1 MAAGGVGIELHGRGG
16 SAWRRR
22 LSGKMDRLSLGLD
35 FVYNIRYSLNG
46 QTALAELSKGAVTPE
61 LDALERSGLHERIA
75 ERLRE
80 RIIDGRLQPGAHLNE
95 RVLCEQLQVS
105 RTPLREAF
113 RLLAGE
119 GVIHLIPNRG
129 AVVATLERAEVDH
142 AFELMASLEA
152 LSGELAAQR
161 ATHAEIQAVRRLHT
175 AMEQAHARH
184 DLARYYRINRDI
196 HALLVRSA
204 RNPVLAETH
213 ERLNARLQALR
224 FRSNLNRDKWDAAVA
239 EHARMVELL
248 EARDARGLSA
258 LMRRHLRAKQA
269 TVTAQ
274 LDQLSQDA
282 TSAQPASVQTT
293 AVRPMPAQASPS
305 S

>member
-1 MAAGGVGIELHGRGG
+1 MIKQPKVALTREPMAAQSPV
-16 SAWRRR
+16 
-22 LSGKMDRLSLGLD
+22 
-35 FVYNIRYSLNG
+35 
-46 QTALAELSKGAVTPE
+46 

-80 RIIDGRLQPGAHLNE
+80 RIIDGRLMSGARLNE

-113 RLLAGE
+113 RMLAGE

-129 AVVATLERAEVDH
+129 AVVAVLERAEVDH

-161 ATHAEIQAVRRLHT
+161 ATDDEIERVRRLNHE
-175 AMEQAHARH
+175 MVQAHAH
-184 DLARYYRINRDI
+184 QDLARYYRINRDI
-196 HALLVRSA
+196 HQLLVRSA
-204 RNPVLAETH
+204 RNPILIETH
-213 ERLNARLQALR
+213 ERLNVRLQALR

-248 EARDARGLSA
+248 EARDAPGLSS
-258 LMRRHLRAKQA
+258 LMRRHLQAKQA

-274 LDQLSQDA
+274 IDA
-282 TSAQPASVQTT
+282 MSRDAVVSRPTADPALALKDGATLPSIRR
-293 AVRPMPAQASPS
+293 AMPARTPS
-305 S
+305 TP

>member
-1 MAAGGVGIELHGRGG
+1 MRSVPNRRTAA
-16 SAWRRR
+16 
-22 LSGKMDRLSLGLD
+22 
-35 FVYNIRYSLNG
+35 
-46 QTALAELSKGAVTPE
+46 TALNAAAVHAKAVDARPALGGEDNASAAAVPE

-80 RIIDGRLQPGAHLNE
+80 RIIDGSLLPGAHLNE

-113 RLLAGE
+113 RMLAGE

-129 AVVATLERAEVDH
+129 AVVATLDRAEVDH

-152 LSGELAAQR
+152 LSGELAAHR
-161 ATHAEIQAVRRLHT
+161 ATEAEIQAVRRLQL
-175 AMEQAHARH
+175 AMEQAHARR

-196 HALLVRSA
+196 HTTLVLSA

-213 ERLNARLQALR
+213 QRLNARLQALR
-224 FRSNLNRDKWDAAVA
+224 FRSNLNPDKWAAAVA

-274 LDQLSQDA
+274 LDQSARDA
-282 TSAQPASVQTT
+282 PSAQPASVQTAGARAT
-293 AVRPMPAQASPS
+293 PARVS
-305 S
+305 SSS

>member
-1 MAAGGVGIELHGRGG
+1 MPARESSLSDLPAELH
-16 SAWRRR
+16 A
-22 LSGKMDRLSLGLD
+22 LD
-35 FVYNIRYSLNG
+35 
-46 QTALAELSKGAVTPE
+46 
-61 LDALERSGLHERIA
+61 RSGLHERIA

-80 RIIDGRLQPGAHLNE
+80 RIIEGGLAPGAHLNE

-113 RLLAGE
+113 RMLAGE
-119 GVIHLIPNRG
+119 GVIDLIPNRG
-129 AVVATLERAEVDH
+129 AVVAGLDRAEVDH

-161 ATHAEIQAVRRLHT
+161 ATEAEMAALRRLQ
-175 AMEQAHARH
+175 AGLEQAHANG
-184 DLARYYRINRDI
+184 DLPRYYRINRDI
-196 HALLVRSA
+196 HAALVRCA

-224 FRSNLNRDKWDAAVA
+224 FRSNLNPDKWDAAMA

-248 EARDARGLSA
+248 EARDARGLSS
-258 LMRRHLRAKQA
+258 LMRKHLRSKQA

-274 LDQLSQDA
+274 LD
-282 TSAQPASVQTT
+282 
-293 AVRPMPAQASPS
+293 ASPPAAS
-305 S
+305 ATRAPGPSRTHHKS

>member
-1 MAAGGVGIELHGRGG
+1 MN
-16 SAWRRR
+16 
-22 LSGKMDRLSLGLD
+22 
-35 FVYNIRYSLNG
+35 FVYNIRNSSYR
-46 QTALAELSKGAVTPE
+46 QTPLAEQSKTAAPPE

-80 RIIDGRLQPGAHLNE
+80 RIIDGRLLPGAHLNE

-113 RLLAGE
+113 RMLAGE

-129 AVVATLERAEVDH
+129 AVVATLDRAEVDH

-161 ATHAEIQAVRRLHT
+161 ATEAEIQAVRRLQT
-175 AMEQAHARH
+175 AMEQAHTRH

-196 HALLVRSA
+196 HTLLVRSA

-274 LDQLSQDA
+274 LDAASRDA
-282 TSAQPASVQTT
+282 ATPEPPSAQPAATRTPAAAQSTPVHTT
-293 AVRPMPAQASPS
+293 GARAAHAQASPS